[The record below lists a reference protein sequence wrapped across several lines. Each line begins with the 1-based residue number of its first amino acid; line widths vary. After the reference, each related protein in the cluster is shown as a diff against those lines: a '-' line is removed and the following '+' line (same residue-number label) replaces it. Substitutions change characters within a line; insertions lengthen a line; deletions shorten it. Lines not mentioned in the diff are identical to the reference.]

1 MQNTNLR
8 ITHAHFKQH
17 AIGRLMLRGMYF
29 SDAVEIMHIIWPER
43 RLPDDWE
50 NPFYDPTRALLEDT
64 TLNHPRYHLPIW

>member
-29 SDAVEIMHIIWPER
+29 SDAVEIMHIIWPES
-43 RLPDDWE
+43 RLQDDWE